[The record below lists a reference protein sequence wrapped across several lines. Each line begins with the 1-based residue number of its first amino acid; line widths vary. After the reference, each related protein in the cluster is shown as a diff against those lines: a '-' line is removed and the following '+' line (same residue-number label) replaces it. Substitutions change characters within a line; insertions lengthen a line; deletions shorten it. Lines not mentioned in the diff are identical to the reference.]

1 MLRKCVL
8 QVPSRSPTEHPSA
21 MPTEMP
27 SLTASS
33 SCSSAP
39 SMTSADVG
47 QPIGAPGDAKVCMI
61 TAGSATTAC
70 QYYVRYSADG
80 GNTWLGLT
88 FEGVPGGTG
97 CAPGNS
103 DFASSVEWLRT
114 KYIAQGYCCA
124 VPPTVTPIEAY
135 LAPSLEQ
142 MVLPGAIDFASI
154 TAKNQG
160 PSRLLCTAAG
170 DTVHCVALWHP
181 MLHRALANGSPA
193 EPRCRL
199 LCINV
204 LSCRLR
210 VWRRRMRVCA
220 CIAVCT
226 RVWWRRGGRQSR
238 LHR

>member
-1 MLRKCVL
+1 MCAPSNRVHAACVLRKCVL
-8 QVPSRSPTEHPSA
+8 QVPSQSPTEHPSA

-27 SLTASS
+27 SLAASS

-47 QPIGAPGDAKVCMI
+47 QLIGAPGDAKVCMI

-97 CAPGNS
+97 CAPGNN
-103 DFASSVEWLRT
+103 DFASSVEWLRA

-124 VPPTVTPIEAY
+124 VPPTVTPIEPY

-142 MVLPGAIDFASI
+142 MVLPGAMDFASI
-154 TAKNQG
+154 PAKNQR
-160 PSRLLCTAAG
+160 PIAFALHCSRRHGSLCCIMAS
-170 DTVHCVALWHP
+170 HVA
-181 MLHRALANGSPA
+181 S
-193 EPRCRL
+193 
-199 LCINV
+199 
-204 LSCRLR
+204 S
-210 VWRRRMRVCA
+210 
-220 CIAVCT
+220 
-226 RVWWRRGGRQSR
+226 SR
-238 LHR
+238 